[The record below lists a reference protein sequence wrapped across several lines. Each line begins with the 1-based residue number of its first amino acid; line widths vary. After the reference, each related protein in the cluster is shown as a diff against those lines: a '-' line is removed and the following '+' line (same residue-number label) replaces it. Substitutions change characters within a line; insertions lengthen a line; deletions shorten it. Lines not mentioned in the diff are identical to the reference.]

1 MSVAD
6 FVAEIRRFNLGL
18 NAGENIPQ
26 VRVNDIYSIQF
37 VMETRRWCKAKYK
50 TELKY
55 CTIYSENLS

>member
-37 VMETRRWCKAKYK
+37 VMETRR
-50 TELKY
+50 
-55 CTIYSENLS
+55 